1 MHYERENRL
10 VWASEW
16 PLGPAS
22 ADSLFQLT
30 VLFHNLLSLECDQQ
44 KKEKERNR
52 SSLYVRTR
60 TLDHVLFSFGSPRE
74 RRMTAGSKWVLMDEL
89 KRFQMPKAC
98 VSNLLVQELM
108 TRVSSLTGHFSHLLT
123 HLFFFNLCV
132 KREKNVDRLVEN
144 AKRQDRKPL
153 QRRSLSQRFLF
164 SCVRSQ
170 AHWLSSQH
178 KKRMKA
184 IVFRRALWCHRFHQ
198 RTDHGSHSFF

>member
-1 MHYERENRL
+1 MCAHARL
-10 VWASEW
+10 IT
-16 PLGPAS
+16 
-22 ADSLFQLT
+22 F
-30 VLFHNLLSLECDQQ
+30 F
-44 KKEKERNR
+44 
-52 SSLYVRTR
+52 
-60 TLDHVLFSFGSPRE
+60 FSFGSPRE

-89 KRFQMPKAC
+89 KRFQMLHQEAC

-144 AKRQDRKPL
+144 AKRQDCKPL

-164 SCVRSQ
+164 SCVRAH

-198 RTDHGSHSFF
+198 RTDHGSYSFLFLLFSKEKLK

>member
-1 MHYERENRL
+1 MAINKRKKKNVIDQAYMCAHARL
-10 VWASEW
+10 IT
-16 PLGPAS
+16 
-22 ADSLFQLT
+22 F
-30 VLFHNLLSLECDQQ
+30 F
-44 KKEKERNR
+44 
-52 SSLYVRTR
+52 
-60 TLDHVLFSFGSPRE
+60 FSFGSPRE

-178 KKRMKA
+178 KKRENVETWATGWPSSKRFIGHP
-184 IVFRRALWCHRFHQ
+184 IV
-198 RTDHGSHSFF
+198 GSCL

>member
-1 MHYERENRL
+1 MCAHARL
-10 VWASEW
+10 IT
-16 PLGPAS
+16 
-22 ADSLFQLT
+22 F
-30 VLFHNLLSLECDQQ
+30 F
-44 KKEKERNR
+44 
-52 SSLYVRTR
+52 
-60 TLDHVLFSFGSPRE
+60 FSFGSPRE

-164 SCVRSQ
+164 SCVRWCAWSHYEPLARDQ
-170 AHWLSSQH
+170 TQEKDESDRLQTGIVMPSLSSEN
-178 KKRMKA
+178 
-184 IVFRRALWCHRFHQ
+184 
-198 RTDHGSHSFF
+198 GSRI

>member
-1 MHYERENRL
+1 
-10 VWASEW
+10 
-16 PLGPAS
+16 
-22 ADSLFQLT
+22 
-30 VLFHNLLSLECDQQ
+30 
-44 KKEKERNR
+44 
-52 SSLYVRTR
+52 
-60 TLDHVLFSFGSPRE
+60 
-74 RRMTAGSKWVLMDEL
+74 MDEL

-170 AHWLSSQH
+170 ALTTQEKDESDRLQTGIVMPSLSSEN
-178 KKRMKA
+178 
-184 IVFRRALWCHRFHQ
+184 
-198 RTDHGSHSFF
+198 GSRITFFFIFIIF